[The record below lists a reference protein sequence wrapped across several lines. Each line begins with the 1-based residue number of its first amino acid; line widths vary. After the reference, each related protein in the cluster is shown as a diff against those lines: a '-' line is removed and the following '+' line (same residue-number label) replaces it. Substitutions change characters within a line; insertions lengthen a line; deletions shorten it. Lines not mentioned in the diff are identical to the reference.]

1 MAEHSSIRHVSPR
14 KRSRR
19 PQNDAVGEAALPPI
33 VERPDGFYW
42 LADGDLGEFGPFETY
57 ETARADRDAVSE
69 EALTPAE
76 ALEEAERDLGMVG
89 WNDAQTG
96 EPAEGSSPPHLPP
109 E

>member
-1 MAEHSSIRHVSPR
+1 MAAHSSIRHLSPR
-14 KRSRR
+14 KHSRR
-19 PQNDAVGEAALPPI
+19 PQNDAAGEAALPPI

-57 ETARADRDAVSE
+57 EMARADRDAVSE

-76 ALEEAERDLGMVG
+76 ALEEAERDLGMAG

-96 EPAEGSSPPHLPP
+96 EPVEGASPPRLPP